1 MKNVNF
7 QFFSISL
14 MTLLGLSIAN
24 DVFPQQID
32 DNFLNSLPVELR
44 EQIESGGDTLGETD
58 TKNYESFS
66 SAVEKDLSDNDSELS
81 VFGESFFSSY
91 SSTFMPI
98 NDPAAS
104 SNYILDVDDLVS
116 IQYLGD
122 SQDSFEIRIDRA
134 GNVVLPEIGIL
145 KIAGLSVSQAN
156 TQLNQS
162 LNRVL
167 INTSAVLTLKEIR
180 DINVLVTGF
189 VENPGIYVL
198 SGYSNILYVLN
209 SAGGISANGSYRN
222 IMVKRKGKIVHEL
235 DLYDIF
241 VGGDTLSNISLRSGD
256 SVVVEASNNFIPLM
270 GAVNREAI
278 YEFKDGES
286 VDDIISFAGGI
297 SLDVNQDNK
306 FLLIRQD
313 GDVIKFIEENLNIG
327 SNINLFRN
335 DRLFIKFNDYKKDS
349 MFLSEKEDF
358 INNPVVVTGA
368 VKFPGEYYID
378 QNQTL
383 SELISEFGG
392 FRDDAYIFGAALFNE
407 DAANLEK
414 EFNSRL
420 YNDAIKS
427 VANVGSV
434 ARTDNLGSLSSLLSE
449 FNEIEPKGR
458 IVTEFSIDK
467 LQADEELDYILS
479 PGDKIHVPY
488 YKKIVYVFG
497 EVLNPGTQVFV
508 SDMKVEDF
516 IKKSGGFND
525 YADKSSVIIVH
536 PNGESEKVALK
547 LFTNNKSNLYAGSVI
562 YVPRDLKQIDGIELG
577 SVMAPIISSLAISL
591 ASLNSISNN

>member
-7 QFFSISL
+7 KFFSISL

-24 DVFPQQID
+24 DVFSQQID
-32 DNFLNSLPVELR
+32 DNFLNSLPAELR
-44 EQIESGGDTLGETD
+44 EQIESGANTLGETD

-66 SAVEKDLSDNDSELS
+66 SAVEKDLLDNDSELS

-209 SAGGISANGSYRN
+209 SAGGISASGSYRN
-222 IMVKRKGKIVHEL
+222 IIIKRKGKIVHEL

-270 GAVNREAI
+270 GAVNRQAI

-286 VDDIISFAGGI
+286 VEDIISFAGGI

-327 SNINLFRN
+327 SNINLFKN

-467 LQADEELDYILS
+467 LQTDEELNYILS

-508 SDMKVEDF
+508 SDMKVEDY

-536 PNGESEKVALK
+536 PNGESEKVTLK
-547 LFTNNKSNLYAGSVI
+547 LFTNNKANLYAGSVI

>member
-14 MTLLGLSIAN
+14 VTLLSLSIAN

-32 DNFLNSLPVELR
+32 DDFLNSLPVELR

-270 GAVNREAI
+270 GAVNRQAI

-467 LQADEELDYILS
+467 LRADEELNYILS

>member
-209 SAGGISANGSYRN
+209 SAGGISASGSYRN
-222 IMVKRKGKIVHEL
+222 IIVKRKGEIVHEL

-270 GAVNREAI
+270 GAVNRQAI

-297 SLDVNQDNK
+297 SLEANQENK

-313 GDVIKFIEENLNIG
+313 GDVIKFIEENLSVG
-327 SNINLFRN
+327 SNINLLRN
-335 DRLFIKFNDYKKDS
+335 DRIFIKFNDYKKDS

-383 SELISEFGG
+383 SELILEFGG

-449 FNEIEPKGR
+449 FNELEPKGR

-467 LQADEELDYILS
+467 LRADEELNYILS

-508 SDMKVEDF
+508 SDMKVEDY
-516 IKKSGGFND
+516 IKKSGGLND

>member
-1 MKNVNF
+1 MNNF
-7 QFFSISL
+7 KLHLHMSHLLIPALFFFCIS
-14 MTLLGLSIAN
+14 SFSQEIN
-24 DVFPQQID
+24 DD
-32 DNFLNSLPVELR
+32 FLKSLPVEVR
-44 EQIESGGDTLGETD
+44 EQFLSETD
-58 TKNYESFS
+58 TFNAADSKNYESFS
-66 SAVEKDLSDNDSELS
+66 SAVEKDLEDNDFGLS
-81 VFGESFFSSY
+81 IFGESFFSSY

-122 SQDSFEIRIDRA
+122 SNDNFEIRIDRA
-134 GNVVLPEIGIL
+134 GNAVLPEIGIL
-145 KIAGLSVSQAN
+145 KLAGLSVSQAN
-156 TQLNQS
+156 LQLNQS

-180 DINVLVTGF
+180 DINILVTGF
-189 VENPGIYVL
+189 VVNPGIYVL

-209 SAGGISANGSYRN
+209 SAGGVSKNGSYRN
-222 IMVKRKGKIVHEL
+222 IVVKRKGKVVHQL

-241 VGGDTLSNISLRSGD
+241 VRGDTLSNISLRSGD
-256 SVVVEASNNFIPLM
+256 SVVVEASNNFVPLM
-270 GAVNREAI
+270 GAVNRQAI

-286 VDDIISFAGGI
+286 VEDMIYFAGGT
-297 SLDVNQDNK
+297 SSDSNGQNK
-306 FLLIRQD
+306 FFLIRQNNEK
-313 GDVIKFIEENLNIG
+313 IELIEEDFKTASRFKLQT
-327 SNINLFRN
+327 N
-335 DRLFIKFNDYKKDS
+335 DRLFVKFKDYKKDE
-349 MFLSEKEDF
+349 MFLSENEDF
-358 INNPVVVTGA
+358 ISKPVIVSGA

-383 SELISEFGG
+383 SELITKFGG
-392 FRDDAYIFGAALFNE
+392 FREDAYIFGAALFNE

-434 ARTDNLGSLSSLLSE
+434 ARTNNLESLSSLLNE

-467 LQADEELDYILS
+467 LREDDELNYILS
-479 PGDKIHVPY
+479 PGDRIHVPY
-488 YKKIVYVFG
+488 FKKIVYVFG

-508 SDMKVEDF
+508 SDMKVDDY

-547 LFTNNKSNLYAGSVI
+547 LFTNNKTNLYAGSVI